1 MKQSILTAAAIRKA
15 FVIAALAGASFV
27 ANASIITVST
37 DKWSSVAAPSS
48 GKLSNEDVWI
58 RTEINTPT
66 KSGNSSG
73 ALISDFKLIGDFS
86 FSGIF
91 SPTFASNSSCER
103 HNTCNDNDIIGLV
116 FGWQDVDNHYRLGWN
131 QGGKGAVS
139 DVTGRDGLF
148 LIKETGGR
156 SNTLVHFDST
166 FWVDEAVYEF
176 SISRTND
183 SLAIVIEGATQ
194 DILGSQSGAL
204 PQIPAVKS
212 RSSAPA
218 DIVEF
223 SVTDSTFTSGNLG
236 VYTESQTGFFNSL
249 AVQGTVDVSAP
260 AFSLGF
266 ILLGLLSMRRKSD

>member
-1 MKQSILTAAAIRKA
+1 MKKSVLIAAAVCKTI
-15 FVIAALAGASFV
+15 VIAAFLGAPSLGY
-27 ANASIITVST
+27 ASLITVST

-48 GKLSNEDVWI
+48 GKQSKEDVWI

-73 ALISDFKLIGDFS
+73 ALISDFRLTGDFS

-91 SPTFASNSSCER
+91 SPTFAFNSSCEEN
-103 HNTCNDNDIIGLV
+103 NTCNDNDIIGLV

-131 QGGKGAVS
+131 QGGNSVVS
-139 DVTGRDGLF
+139 DVTGKDGLF

-176 SISRTND
+176 SISRTDD
-183 SLAIVIEGATQ
+183 SLAIVIEGVTQ
-194 DILGSQSGAL
+194 DFLGSQSGTL
-204 PQIPAVKS
+204 PERSDVTTFS
-212 RSSAPA
+212 RASA
-218 DIVEF
+218 DVIEF

-260 AFSLGF
+260 VFSVGF